1 MNICD
6 YIKKNNIPHQ
16 VLPDGRIKQVSA
28 LDLSASNIT
37 SLCGFVQRGWLYLRG
52 NEISSL
58 EGFVQNGYLDLSY
71 NQITSLDGFEQNG
84 TLDLAHNQITSL
96 NGFVQNGPLDLTS
109 NQITSLNGFVHNNYL
124 DVSYNWIISLEGF
137 MLSSNFV
144 VHMSG
149 NSIYKILK
157 QSNRSGTI
165 LYNNGKIYLFSAHRL
180 SNVHTEYLI
189 IRNEYM

>member
-96 NGFVQNGPLDLTS
+96 NGFV
-109 NQITSLNGFVHNNYL
+109 HNNYL

-180 SNVHTEYLI
+180 SNVHTEDLI